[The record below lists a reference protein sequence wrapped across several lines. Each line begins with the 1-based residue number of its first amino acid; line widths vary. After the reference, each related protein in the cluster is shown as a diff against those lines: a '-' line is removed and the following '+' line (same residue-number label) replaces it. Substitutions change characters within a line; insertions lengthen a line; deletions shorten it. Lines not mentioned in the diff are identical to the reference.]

1 MIDYELYKNN
11 IIQASKNARQ
21 ATNIDDA
28 LEIQANGMMIA
39 LQVAITQAVVNTTVA
54 TAGTAVAQ
62 TGTGV
67 GVIV

>member
-1 MIDYELYKNN
+1 MIDYDLYKNN

-28 LEIQANGMMIA
+28 LEIQANGMMVA
-39 LQVAITQAVVNTTVA
+39 LQVAIAQAVVSTTVA
-54 TAGTAVAQ
+54 TTGTAAAQ

-67 GVIV
+67 GNVT